1 MSKYIKYIKYGLII
15 LGVLGVIYFI
25 GSYRSLKNENEQ
37 LEKNHV
43 ALMERFND
51 VESDNYELM
60 FTLEEYQYYN
70 DSLIAR
76 LRTTQNEL
84 DIKND
89 EIQYLQS
96 INTEFVKYD
105 TIQLTTTDTLFVKD
119 LHIDTSFGD
128 RYINHRL
135 RLDYPNE
142 VSLQTKV
149 KSEKDVIITQ
159 ERETVNPPRS
169 CWIGRLFQKKHT
181 VVKVYCKEQNPYMV
195 DQEELFI
202 KIVE

>member
-1 MSKYIKYIKYGLII
+1 MSKYLKYIKYGLII
-15 LGVLGVIYFI
+15 LGVLGIIYFF
-25 GSYRSLKNENEQ
+25 GSYRTLKTENEQ

-43 ALMERFND
+43 ALMERFNN
-51 VESDNYELM
+51 VEADNYELM

-70 DSLIAR
+70 DSLIIR
-76 LRTTQNEL
+76 LRTTQEEL

-89 EIQYLQS
+89 ELQYLQS

-105 TIQLTTTDTLFVKD
+105 TIRLTSTDTLFVKD
-119 LHIDTSFGD
+119 LHIDTTFGD

-135 RLDYPNE
+135 CLDYPNE
-142 VSLQTKV
+142 VSLHTKV

-159 ERETVNPPRS
+159 ERETINPPKR
-169 CWIGRLFQKKHT
+169 CWIGRLLQKKHT

-202 KIVE
+202 KII